1 MRDAHN
7 QVAATFSDWLRDY
20 GGIPVKIARSFASNP
35 EDQRDLL
42 QEMYLQLWRSIESF
56 AAQAKASTWTYR
68 VCLNTAMT
76 WQRTEKRRHR
86 FLNSADLADLYVPP
100 DGCANATLLDALYSS
115 IRELRPVDRALILL
129 YLEERSYRE
138 IGEIIGISE
147 SNTGVRLQRIKREL
161 AERLKTYPVAL

>member
-1 MRDAHN
+1 VRDAHN
-7 QVAATFSDWLRDY
+7 QVAATFSAWLRDY

-100 DGCANATLLDALYSS
+100 
-115 IRELRPVDRALILL
+115 RRLRQRDITGRALQFDSRTASR
-129 YLEERSYRE
+129 RSRPH
-138 IGEIIGISE
+138 S
-147 SNTGVRLQRIKREL
+147 SL
-161 AERLKTYPVAL
+161 P